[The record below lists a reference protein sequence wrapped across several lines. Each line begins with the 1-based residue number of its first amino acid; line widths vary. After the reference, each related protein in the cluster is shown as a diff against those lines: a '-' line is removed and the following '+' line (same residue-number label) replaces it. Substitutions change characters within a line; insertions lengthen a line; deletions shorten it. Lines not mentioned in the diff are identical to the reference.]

1 MINNK
6 YILSSLCRNTNWNP
20 KEIKLRKLPV
30 NQWKNGDYITGLS
43 TISNYG
49 NLFVERR
56 NGRMMHNM
64 NGDVIIGALGV
75 RHATL
80 EATGSWREL
89 KEGDKLQ
96 MLTGAGLIGKCTSKS
111 FYIPNLIELDYLGH
125 VAINDRVQNMD
136 DTVPDIPSM
145 TYQTPTIVM
154 VGTSMTAGKTTAA
167 RIIIRQLVNAGLKV
181 VGSKLTGAGRYRDI
195 LAMQDAGAYE
205 IYDFVDV
212 GLPSSIIENNL
223 FRSKLRKLLSM
234 IQSVRADIAVV
245 EIGASP
251 LEPYNGDTAI
261 NVIREHIKCVVLCAS
276 DPYAVYGVMKGFG
289 LVPDLVSGIAT
300 NTIAGIELIEK
311 LCGVTAINVIDEST
325 MPDLRQLLS
334 SKLGIRV

>member
-1 MINNK
+1 M
-6 YILSSLCRNTNWNP
+6 
-20 KEIKLRKLPV
+20 EIKLQKLPIDH
-30 NQWKNGDYITGLS
+30 WKNGDYITGLS
-43 TISNYG
+43 TTTNYS
-49 NLFVERR
+49 NLFVERC
-56 NGRMMHNM
+56 NGRMMQNM
-64 NGDVIIGALGV
+64 HGDVIIGALGK

-80 EATGSWREL
+80 EATGSWQDLR
-89 KEGDKLQ
+89 EGDKLQ

-111 FYIPNLIELDYLGH
+111 LYIPNLIELDYLGH
-125 VAINDRVQNMD
+125 VVIEDRVQNMD
-136 DTVPDIPSM
+136 DTIPEIPSI

-154 VGTSMTAGKTTAA
+154 VGTSMSAGKTTAA

-181 VGSKLTGAGRYRDI
+181 VGAKLTGAGRYRDI
-195 LAMQDAGAYE
+195 LAMQDAGASE

-212 GLPSSIIENNL
+212 GLPSSIADKKL
-223 FRSKLRKLLSM
+223 FRIKLRKLLCM
-234 IQSVRADIAVV
+234 IQSVQADIAVV

-261 NVIREHIKCVVLCAS
+261 DVIQDHIKCVVLCAS

-311 LCGVTAINVIDEST
+311 LCGVTAINVIDEFT
-325 MPDLRQLLS
+325 LPELRQLLG
-334 SKLGIRV
+334 SKLGIPV